1 MFGDNDDDDGDD
13 GDDDDRKVIAVERI
27 PDAKLIYILQHLD
40 GEEGVLQFVEAELAR
55 RKKHGGC
62 Q

>member
-1 MFGDNDDDDGDD
+1 MPGENDDDDGDD
-13 GDDDDRKVIAVERI
+13 DDRQVIAIERI

-40 GEEGVLQFVEAELAR
+40 GEDGIFEFVEAELAR
-55 RKKHGGC
+55 RKKDGGC

>member
-1 MFGDNDDDDGDD
+1 MPGEDDDDGDD
-13 GDDDDRKVIAVERI
+13 VDRNVIAIERI

-40 GEEGVLQFVEAELAR
+40 GEEGILQFVEEELAR